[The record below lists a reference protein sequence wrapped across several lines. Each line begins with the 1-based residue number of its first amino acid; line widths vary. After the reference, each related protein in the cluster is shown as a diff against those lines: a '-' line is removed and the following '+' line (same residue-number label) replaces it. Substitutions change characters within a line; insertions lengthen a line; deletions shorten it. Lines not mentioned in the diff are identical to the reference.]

1 MRRFGMAEEIIT
13 LSIGGSM
20 VNPGKPDIGFVK
32 TIANIINA
40 SKRRFAITV
49 GGGTYART
57 YVSALKALGAND
69 FQADKV
75 AILETRQNAMLV
87 LSALKDA
94 YPNVPEHIE
103 LASAAI
109 NKYKCV
115 VMGGLYPGFT
125 TDSTAVLLAEAVG
138 SRRVIN
144 ITNVDGVYDKEPSE
158 KGAKKFNSMK
168 IADFVGLAMKSD
180 MRKAGTHFVFDSV
193 AAKLAMR
200 SKIRVDVVSG
210 KNLNDVKNAI
220 DGKPH
225 NGTVIQ

>member
-1 MRRFGMAEEIIT
+1 MAEEIIT
-13 LSIGGSM
+13 ISIGGSM
-20 VNPGKPDIGFVK
+20 VNPGKPDVGFVK
-32 TIANIINA
+32 KIAGIINA
-40 SKRRFAITV
+40 SNRKFAITV

-57 YVSALKALGAND
+57 YVSALKALGGNE

-75 AILETRQNAMLV
+75 AILETRQNAMLI

-94 YPNVPEHIE
+94 YPHVPEKME

-109 NKYKCV
+109 KKHKCV
-115 VMGGLYPGFT
+115 VMGGLCPGLT
-125 TDSTAVLLAEAVG
+125 TDAVAVLFAEACG
-138 SRRVIN
+138 SKRVIN

-158 KGAKKFNSMK
+158 KGAKKFRSMR

-210 KNLNDVKNAI
+210 KNLSDVKNAI